1 MIRRVMPLL
10 IVLLLFAGASTAC
23 GSAKSGGKGGTGV
36 SPSPAAKV
44 PTADE
49 LKKGLLAL
57 SDLPA
62 GYSASPEE
70 TPSGGDTSEPNDS
83 SSVTAT
89 SRECNQLFNEF
100 GNEGNATQEEASVSA
115 DFEKSS
121 TTGPFIKETLE
132 SYRDAAALQKD
143 MTQVRDAVDKC
154 GEFTVK
160 EQGGDVRVKIANA
173 SFPKLGDETAA
184 FKLEAT
190 VTAQGKRLTLGGY
203 LVAVRVGNVVSTI
216 ISFGLPSADAAET
229 EQIVRKAVDK
239 VTPIAH

>member
-10 IVLLLFAGASTAC
+10 TVLLLFAGASTAC
-23 GSAKSGGKGGTGV
+23 GSAKSGGKGGTGA

-70 TPSGGDTSEPNDS
+70 TPSGGGTSEPNDS

-100 GNEGNATQEEASVSA
+100 GNAGNATKEEASVSA

-121 TTGPFIKETLE
+121 TGPFIKETLE

-160 EQGGDVRVKIANA
+160 EQGGAVRVKIANA

-190 VTAQGKRLTLGGY
+190 VTAQGKQLTLGGY

-239 VTPIAH
+239 ATPIAR